1 MKYIITSALPYASG
15 IPHLGNMVGSVLP
28 ADIFFK
34 FMKMCNEDAIFICGS
49 DQHGTPI
56 ELEALKKKV
65 KPSEFADSM
74 HLKIKEGYENFGCE
88 FTYYGK
94 TATEE
99 NKEVV
104 YEIFN
109 NLNENGY
116 ITRIKSEQA
125 YCTFDKRFLSDR
137 FIEGTCP
144 YCGYASARGDQC
156 DNCGRLLN
164 PKDLVKPHCTICGKE
179 SIEFRETENLAFD
192 MKLLDKQIS
201 DFIKEN
207 SKNNWSK
214 NAINHSLNYIKRGL
228 EAREI
233 TRDLKWGFEVPL
245 EGFKDKVF
253 YVWFDAVIGYIGI
266 TKEWSKSKWQEY
278 WKGDTELIQFMGKDN
293 IEFHTLLWPGILIGS
308 KLGYVLP
315 HTIYAYEY
323 LNSGKLKFSK
333 SRGIGLNIENAL
345 EIMPSD
351 YWRFVLAELLPEG
364 ADVEFS
370 VERVK
375 EIVDNDMNNIIGN
388 FVHRTLS
395 LAKSNTS
402 STVPEF
408 NEELLDK
415 DAKEFIKKREEAEKK
430 YIESFRNIQ
439 IREALHS
446 IIEISSLGNAYIS
459 ATEPWVLAKSE
470 TEDARR
476 RLGNIM
482 YLLLDTVYKISNL
495 LYPFTPKAS
504 LALLKRFNMEH
515 AEASCTVSSIRSGS
529 KIDLSNLEPIFSK
542 LTDKMLGSFKKYK
555 E

>member
-56 ELEALKKKV
+56 ELEALKKKI

-74 HLKIKEGYENFGCE
+74 HSRIKESYEKFGCT

-94 TATEE
+94 TNTEE
-99 NKEVV
+99 NKETV

-109 NLNENGY
+109 KLNENGY
-116 ITRIKSEQA
+116 ITKIKSEQA

-144 YCGYASARGDQC
+144 YCGYTSARGDQC

-164 PKDLVKPHCTICGKE
+164 PKDLIKPHCTICGKE
-179 SIEFRETENLAFD
+179 GIEFKETENLAFD
-192 MKLLDKQIS
+192 MKLLDKQIAA
-201 DFIKEN
+201 FIKKN

-233 TRDLKWGFEVPL
+233 TRDLKWGFEVPMS
-245 EGFKDKVF
+245 GFRDKVF

-266 TKEWSKSKWQEY
+266 TKEWDKSKCDMY
-278 WKGDTELIQFMGKDN
+278 WKGDSRLIQFMGKDN

-345 EIMPSD
+345 EILPAD
-351 YWRFVLAELLPEG
+351 YWRFILAELLPEG
-364 ADVEFS
+364 ADVEFTI
-370 VERVK
+370 ERIR

-388 FVHRTLS
+388 FIHRTLS
-395 LAKSNTS
+395 LAKSNTNGI
-402 STVPEF
+402 VPEF
-408 NEELLDK
+408 HEDALDK
-415 DAKEFIKKREEAEKK
+415 EAKDFLKKREEAEKK
-430 YIESFRNIQ
+430 YIESFKNIQ
-439 IREALHS
+439 IREALHAV
-446 IIEISSLGNAYIS
+446 IEISSLGNSYIS
-459 ATEPWVLAKSE
+459 ATEPWALAKLDSKE
-470 TEDARR
+470 AKQK
-476 RLGNIM
+476 LGNVLYMLI
-482 YLLLDTVYKISNL
+482 DTVFKISNL
-495 LYPFTPKAS
+495 LFPFTPSTS
-504 LALLKRFNMEH
+504 LALLKRFREAS
-515 AEASCTVSSIRSGS
+515 AEASCTVSSIRSNS
-529 KIDLSNLEPIFSK
+529 KIDLSDLEPIFSK
-542 LTDKMLGSFKKYK
+542 FTNETLASFRKFT
-555 E
+555 